1 MGIKLLDVGSKDV
14 VVASRV
20 VAIVDS
26 SSTSMRRYCAGAGA
40 IDVTHGA
47 KRRAVVVLDS
57 GDAVVSAVEVRDLA
71 ARLGG
76 DD

>member
-1 MGIKLLDVGSKDV
+1 MGIKLLNVGSKDV

-26 SSTSMRRYCAGAGA
+26 SSAGMRRYCSGAGA

-57 GDAVVSAVEVRDLA
+57 GDVVLSTVEVSELA
-71 ARLGG
+71 ARLSG